1 MDDKGGTKGSNN
13 NRSRRVSWDGQLRG
27 NDVIMKRAY
36 IWRLC
41 GRCHWVVAFDVGCVS
56 IIKKWRVHIKYSN
69 ENGESS
75 SCWWC
80 STRCILCGL
89 QLRKIHIRI
98 IIFDK
103 TSEVEFLHTGIAAVS
118 TLAPII
124 LVKSLRRHA
133 AYAAVLV
140 ALDVAGEQGLL

>member
-1 MDDKGGTKGSNN
+1 MGWSIDGKDDGGRKDGSG
-13 NRSRRVSWDGQLRG
+13 SRRPVRYVDT
-27 NDVIMKRAY
+27 NVIMKRTCFGGFVGGVTGSLLSMSDAY
-36 IWRLC
+36 RSRGGTSATSTATRMMRAAPVGGAVL
-41 GRCHWVVAFDVGCVS
+41 GTFFAAFNCV
-56 IIKKWRVHIKYSN
+56 KYTLDYN
-69 ENGESS
+69 
-75 SCWWC
+75 
-80 STRCILCGL
+80 
-89 QLRKIHIRI
+89 
-98 IIFDK
+98 FDK

>member
-1 MDDKGGTKGSNN
+1 MGWSMDDKGGTKGSNN
-13 NRSRRVSWDGQLRG
+13 RSRRVVRYVDT
-27 NDVIMKRAY
+27 NVIMKRTIFGGFVGGVTGSLLSMSDAY
-36 IWRLC
+36 RSSRSGVSTSSTAMRMVRAAPVGGAVLGAFFAAYNC
-41 GRCHWVVAFDVGCVS
+41 G
-56 IIKKWRVHIKYSN
+56 KYTLDYN
-69 ENGESS
+69 
-75 SCWWC
+75 
-80 STRCILCGL
+80 
-89 QLRKIHIRI
+89 
-98 IIFDK
+98 FDK